1 MVASFI
7 PSVLDELDDVGIT
20 SPVSGQVIRHNGV
33 NWVNAQLAHSDL
45 SGIGINTHAQ
55 IDSHISNGS
64 IHFAETSINHLN
76 IQNIGANTH
85 VQIDTHIASTTNPHG
100 TSLTQTNLTVIG
112 IFDISNTAPT
122 ITLTDTDASSEDLQI
137 DLNAN
142 IAQIRK
148 VGGAANSLMSFD
160 LATNQVGFGGL
171 TAGYKNIFEFNTI
184 DTTFST
190 LLGVIFTV
198 DVTIA
203 TATAIGGNMAVSANT
218 TTTANGLSYAVFN
231 YGTGNI
237 TTGSSVSVVVA
248 NYGSGTFTNAYGVK
262 VDAPGGSGTITNT
275 IAVRVARD
283 TGSRTRK
290 HGFYYGAAAVGSEPA
305 GNFAIYADSDNSYF
319 GAKVGIGITPT
330 AVLHLKAGTASANT
344 TPLKLTAGTNL
355 TTPEAGAVEWDGT
368 NLYITQSGGTRKT
381 IAYV

>member
-171 TAGYKNIFEFNTI
+171 TAGYKNIFEF
-184 DTTFST
+184 TTVPLRILIFS
-190 LLGVIFTV
+190 
-198 DVTIA
+198 
-203 TATAIGGNMAVSANT
+203 
-218 TTTANGLSYAVFN
+218 
-231 YGTGNI
+231 
-237 TTGSSVSVVVA
+237 
-248 NYGSGTFTNAYGVK
+248 
-262 VDAPGGSGTITNT
+262 
-275 IAVRVARD
+275 
-283 TGSRTRK
+283 
-290 HGFYYGAAAVGSEPA
+290 
-305 GNFAIYADSDNSYF
+305 
-319 GAKVGIGITPT
+319 
-330 AVLHLKAGTASANT
+330 
-344 TPLKLTAGTNL
+344 
-355 TTPEAGAVEWDGT
+355 
-368 NLYITQSGGTRKT
+368 
-381 IAYV
+381 